1 MKERFTATGVEPIG
15 TTPEQFATIV
25 RDEFVKW
32 GKLVKDTGAKVE
44 YMSIKTNGYDS
55 EADIV
60 VIGGGL
66 AGYTA
71 AIEAAQQG
79 AQVLLL
85 EKQPETGGSSVLSG
99 GFFAFSGTEIQKAAG
114 ISDSDELLFD
124 DIRRAGQQQNDDAL
138 VRTYVDHQ
146 MAAYEWVV
154 RHGGKF
160 TSVELAAGHSAPRAH
175 SLRPQDFMQ
184 MLTQHAHDTGRVKT
198 LLNARAERLLRAHDG
213 ARVDGVSANINGKP
227 QSIRARR
234 SVVLAAGGFSRNEEM
249 LKLFVPHQAKGVRYG
264 GYGNTGDGVRM
275 AWALGAGLRDV
286 AHIKGT
292 FGFHPDAATV
302 PGRDWTKL
310 AVYRGAIAVNKQARR
325 FVDESKSY
333 KLLGDAVLA
342 QPDARAYQV
351 FDQGIMDTASDT
363 APPFKFKEALALGRL
378 LTEPTLE
385 AIARRVGLDS
395 ATLTATV
402 EQYNGFVRNGRDE
415 EFGRSGLSSGYGKLV
430 ELKRGP
436 WYAYPSTSGLIAT
449 YCGVTVDTETR
460 VLDVFGAPIPG
471 LFAAGE
477 MTGGFHGVA
486 YMTGSALGKC
496 VIFGRIAGRNA
507 AAFGNNQGE
516 I

>member
-1 MKERFTATGVEPIG
+1 M
-15 TTPEQFATIV
+15 
-25 RDEFVKW
+25 
-32 GKLVKDTGAKVE
+32 L
-44 YMSIKTNGYDS
+44 IKTNTYDI
-55 EADIV
+55 EADVV

-66 AGYTA
+66 AGHAA
-71 AIEAAQQG
+71 AIEAAQHG
-79 AQVLLL
+79 ADVLLL
-85 EKQPETGGSSVLSG
+85 EKQPECGGSSVLSG
-99 GFFAFSGTEIQKAAG
+99 GFFAFAGTDIQKAAG
-114 ISDSDELLFD
+114 ISDSNELLFD
-124 DIRRAGQQQNDDAL
+124 DIRRAGQQQNDEAL
-138 VRTYVDHQ
+138 VRAYVEHQ

-154 RHGGKF
+154 GQGGKF

-175 SLRPQDFMQ
+175 SLKPQDFM
-184 MLTQHAHDTGRVKT
+184 LTLAQRAHEAGGGRVKT
-198 LLNARAERLLRAHDG
+198 LLNARAERLLRTSAEM
-213 ARVDGVSANINGKP
+213 RVEGVSANIEGKAAN
-227 QSIRARR
+227 IRARR
-234 SVVLAAGGFSRNEEM
+234 GVVLAAGGFSRNEAM
-249 LKLFVPHQAKGVRYG
+249 LKLFVPHQAQCVRYG
-264 GYGNTGDGVRM
+264 GYGNHGDGVRM

-292 FGFHPDAATV
+292 FGFHPDSATT

-342 QPDARAYQV
+342 QPDARAYQI

-363 APPFKFKEALALGRL
+363 APPFKFREALALGRL

-385 AIARRVGLDS
+385 GIARRVELDP
-395 ATLTATV
+395 ATLAATV
-402 EQYNGFVRNGRDE
+402 ERYNGFVRAGRDE
-415 EFGRSGLSSGYGKLV
+415 EFGRTGLSSGYGKLA

-460 VLDVFGAPIPG
+460 VLDVFGEPIAG

-486 YMTGSALGKC
+486 YMTGSSLGKC

-507 AAFGNNQGE
+507 AAFAAG
-516 I
+516 